1 MRTLADILVLDAA
14 APPPQPRMVQ
24 IFTEACRLFAERG
37 FEGTS
42 MRDIAEVCGISKPT
56 LYHYFA
62 DKDAI
67 VRPLMLG
74 ITRIIHDRVAARL
87 DPAHLP
93 LEQLRLFMVETASCF
108 EDYRWAWIA
117 SASIFWN
124 DPHERHRAERLEW
137 RDRYEGL
144 LRGILHAAKA
154 RGDTRDMD
162 VSLAGRLVLSTLNWL
177 PRWHNPAG
185 PLRPTVIA
193 EQFYAM
199 LLHGFQVRGNA
210 GGPDG

>member
-1 MRTLADILVLDAA
+1 
-14 APPPQPRMVQ
+14 MVQ

-74 ITRIIHDRVAARL
+74 ITRVIHDRIAARL
-87 DPAHLP
+87 HPSQPP
-93 LEQLRLFMVETASCF
+93 LEQLRLFMVESASCF

-117 SASIFWN
+117 SASLFWS

-144 LRGILHAAKA
+144 LRDILHAARA
-154 RGDTRDMD
+154 RGDTGAID
-162 VSLAGRLVLSTLNWL
+162 VPLAGRMVLGTLNWL
-177 PRWHNPAG
+177 PRWHDPTGA
-185 PLRPTVIA
+185 LRATEVA
-193 EQFYAM
+193 ERFHRM
-199 LLHGFQVRGNA
+199 LLDGFRIRDDSPPLA
-210 GGPDG
+210 GAIPMEPS

>member
-1 MRTLADILVLDAA
+1 MQSLSDILLLDGAE
-14 APPPQPRMVQ
+14 APLQPRMVQ

-37 FEGTS
+37 FEGTA

-74 ITRIIHDRVAARL
+74 ITRIIHDRVAARHGPVASSTGTA
-87 DPAHLP
+87 PAVHGGERIL
-93 LEQLRLFMVETASCF
+93 LR
-108 EDYRWAWIA
+108 DYRWAWIA

-144 LRGILHAAKA
+144 LRGILHQAMT
-154 RGDTRDMD
+154 RGETGTMD

-177 PRWHNPAG
+177 PRWYDPSG
-185 PLRPTVIA
+185 PLRPMEIA
-193 EQFYAM
+193 ERFYAM
-199 LLHGFQVRGNA
+199 LLHGLQNRSGDD
-210 GGPDG
+210 PSIK

>member
-1 MRTLADILVLDAA
+1 MQTLADILLLDGTG
-14 APPPQPRMVQ
+14 PPPQPRMVQ

-74 ITRIIHDRVAARL
+74 ITRIIHDRVAARMH
-87 DPAHLP
+87 PRQTP

-137 RDRYEGL
+137 RDRYEEL
-144 LRGILHAAKA
+144 LRGILREAVA
-154 RGDTRDMD
+154 RGDMGVMD

-177 PRWHNPAG
+177 PRWHDPAG
-185 PLRPTVIA
+185 KLRPA
-193 EQFYAM
+193 EVAERFCDM
-199 LLHGFQVRGNA
+199 LLHGFQTRG
-210 GGPDG
+210 GDGTGTT

>member
-1 MRTLADILVLDAA
+1 MPPRAYILVLAAA

-93 LEQLRLFMVETASCF
+93 LEQLRLFMVETASSIT
-108 EDYRWAWIA
+108 RMPSPTLGSWIHTLQGPSRAPSSRTVLKPVKPPSIWA
-117 SASIFWN
+117 
-124 DPHERHRAERLEW
+124 
-137 RDRYEGL
+137 
-144 LRGILHAAKA
+144 
-154 RGDTRDMD
+154 
-162 VSLAGRLVLSTLNWL
+162 LN
-177 PRWHNPAG
+177 RS
-185 PLRPTVIA
+185 
-193 EQFYAM
+193 
-199 LLHGFQVRGNA
+199 
-210 GGPDG
+210 